1 MIVHLNK
8 WPVYRFIKPNVTKKL
23 FAICQNLSVNFNS
36 FSFIFKMSQFV
47 IEEQSVDSLK
57 ENYNKVI
64 FQKQMLV
71 AQSDKKRMESPTK
84 TIER

>member
-1 MIVHLNK
+1 
-8 WPVYRFIKPNVTKKL
+8 
-23 FAICQNLSVNFNS
+23 
-36 FSFIFKMSQFV
+36 MSKFV

-71 AQSDKKRMESPTK
+71 AQSEKKKMETAKSMDRYEYEFK
-84 TIER
+84 KYLFY

>member
-1 MIVHLNK
+1 
-8 WPVYRFIKPNVTKKL
+8 
-23 FAICQNLSVNFNS
+23 
-36 FSFIFKMSQFV
+36 MSKFV

-71 AQSDKKRMESPTK
+71 AQSEKKKMETARENVSCELGLNV
-84 TIER
+84 IEYTNSSINDVLRDVVDF

>member
-1 MIVHLNK
+1 
-8 WPVYRFIKPNVTKKL
+8 
-23 FAICQNLSVNFNS
+23 
-36 FSFIFKMSQFV
+36 MSKFV

>member
-1 MIVHLNK
+1 
-8 WPVYRFIKPNVTKKL
+8 
-23 FAICQNLSVNFNS
+23 
-36 FSFIFKMSQFV
+36 MSKFV

-71 AQSDKKRMESPTK
+71 AQSEKKKMETAKSMDRYENEYL
-84 TIER
+84 IEKDTFLDLDDSNHNLLKCY

>member
-1 MIVHLNK
+1 
-8 WPVYRFIKPNVTKKL
+8 
-23 FAICQNLSVNFNS
+23 
-36 FSFIFKMSQFV
+36 MSKFV

-71 AQSDKKRMESPTK
+71 AQSEKKKMETAKSMDRYENEYLIEKDTFLDLDDSNHNLLK
-84 TIER
+84 YQAKNTLTIFEITHYA